1 MTSADIT
8 IHQATT
14 STEIKNFIKFPWS
27 VYRNDPAWVPPL
39 IGEVKKLLSPTKNPF
54 WQHAEAAY
62 FLAEKDGS
70 VAGRIAAIVN
80 HRHNEF
86 HSEKAGF
93 FGFFES
99 VNDAEVSRALYASA
113 AKWLAGKGM
122 TLMRGP
128 ANPSSND
135 DWGFLL
141 EGYDEPPTVMMP
153 YNPAYY
159 HDLAR
164 DAGLAKVKDLYAF
177 FMDQTSEIPEK
188 ALRVAAIA
196 QKKTGVTVRPLDL
209 KDLDNEVR
217 RIKEVYNSAWELNWG
232 FVPMTD
238 EEIEHLAADLKRI
251 AIPDLVLM
259 AEVDGKPAG
268 VSIAIPNINEVLL
281 KMNGRLFPFGWLKF
295 LLGFRKIKR
304 VRIIVMGVVKEY
316 RKRGIDAV
324 FYVDTYK
331 NGVQHGFTEGEM
343 SWVLEDNDM
352 TNRSIEMFGGRLY
365 RRYRLYEKQITPAK
379 K

>member
-1 MTSADIT
+1 MTASSVVVR
-8 IHQATT
+8 QAATKT
-14 STEIKNFIKFPWS
+14 DMKIFTRLPWRI
-27 VYRNDPAWVPPL
+27 YRRDGAWVPPL
-39 IGEVKKLLSPTKNPF
+39 ISEFRKLLSPRKNPF
-54 WQHAEAAY
+54 WKHAEAAY
-62 FLAEKDGS
+62 FFAFKNNEA
-70 VAGRIAAIVN
+70 VGRIAAIAN

-86 HSEKAGF
+86 HREKCGF

-99 VNDAEVSRALYASA
+99 VNDSEVSHALYEA
-113 AKWLAGKGM
+113 AEKWLTEKGM
-122 TLMRGP
+122 ELMRGP

-159 HDLAR
+159 HDLAKA
-164 DAGLAKVKDLYAF
+164 AGLSKVKDLYAF
-177 FMDQTSEIPEK
+177 FIDQTSDIPEK

-196 QKKTGVTVRPLDL
+196 RRKTGVKVRPLDM
-209 KDLDNEVR
+209 KDLENEVR

-238 EEIEHLAADLKRI
+238 EEIEHLAADLRKI
-251 AIPDLVLM
+251 AIPDIILM

-268 VSIAIPNINEVLL
+268 VSIAIPNINEVLH

-304 VRIIVMGVVKEY
+304 VRILVMGVVKEY

-331 NGVQHGFTEGEM
+331 NGVKHGFTEGEM

-365 RRYRLYEKQITPAK
+365 RRYRLYEKPITPAK
-379 K
+379 

>member
-1 MTSADIT
+1 
-8 IHQATT
+8 
-14 STEIKNFIKFPWS
+14 
-27 VYRNDPAWVPPL
+27 VPPL
-39 IGEVKKLLSPTKNPF
+39 IGEVKKLLSPAKNPF

-62 FLAEKDGS
+62 FLARRDGT
-70 VAGRIAAIVN
+70 VVGRIATIVN

-86 HSEKAGF
+86 HNEKAGF

-99 VNDAEVSRALYASA
+99 LNDTAVSLALYEKA
-113 AKWLAGKGM
+113 AQWLSGKGM

-159 HDLAR
+159 HELAR
-164 DAGLAKVKDLYAF
+164 DAGLTKVKDLYAF
-177 FMDQTSEIPEK
+177 FIDQTSEIPEK

-196 QKKTGVTVRPLDL
+196 QKKTGVVVRPLDM

-268 VSIAIPNINEVLL
+268 VSIAIPNINEVLHN
-281 KMNGRLFPFGWLKF
+281 MNGRLFPFGWLKF
-295 LLGFRKIKR
+295 LLGFRRIKR

-331 NGVQHGFTEGEM
+331 NGVKHGFTEGEM

-365 RRYRLYEKQITPAK
+365 RRYRLYEKPITPATK
-379 K
+379 